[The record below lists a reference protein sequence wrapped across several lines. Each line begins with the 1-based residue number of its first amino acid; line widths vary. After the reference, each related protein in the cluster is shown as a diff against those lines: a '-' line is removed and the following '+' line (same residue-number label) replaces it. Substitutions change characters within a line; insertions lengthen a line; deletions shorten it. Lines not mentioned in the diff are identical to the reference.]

1 MHYSKQFTVKILWE
15 NYQIEFHLNFSGKPC
30 FKHSFKKTILKI
42 IPNIIRKSIFVF
54 LFSVYS
60 ATN

>member
-1 MHYSKQFTVKILWE
+1 M
-15 NYQIEFHLNFSGKPC
+15 EFHLNFSGKPC

-54 LFSVYS
+54 MFSVYS